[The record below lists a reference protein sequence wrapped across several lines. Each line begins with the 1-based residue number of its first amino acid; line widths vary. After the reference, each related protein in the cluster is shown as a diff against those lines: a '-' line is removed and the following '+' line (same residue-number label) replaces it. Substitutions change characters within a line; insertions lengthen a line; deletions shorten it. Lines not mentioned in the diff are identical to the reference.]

1 MKTEMDNITEKQE
14 ISIIPNE
21 PAGETPPVSDNNGNA
36 ENRPDNF
43 MTKEAWL
50 KSLLLP
56 GGSIVISL
64 AGMFF
69 LKFNGTEA
77 HFMKFVVIF
86 GLVLGGGVP
95 TVMIFWNRIDTSEYF
110 VGKMIFLSLLL
121 TFNGVYPIL
130 LLLFSGSYIG
140 WYIAE
145 FILWGGGAALIG
157 LTVSHMGH
165 FVGKMIW
172 LAVTVVGVILNF
184 TPVILDNFPMGGSN
198 QFVVTVVI
206 LTAEIVFS
214 FVQRTDFKTKICLAL
229 SSLSYGYL
237 GFLIGY
243 AEYSARSVTATL
255 VIGG

>member
-1 MKTEMDNITEKQE
+1 MDNFTEKQ
-14 ISIIPNE
+14 IIPDE
-21 PAGETPPVSDNNGNA
+21 PAEETTPVSDNNGNA

-43 MTKEAWL
+43 MTNEAWF

-56 GGSIVISL
+56 GLSIVISL

-77 HFMKFVVIF
+77 PFMKYAVIF

-121 TFNGVYPIL
+121 TFSGYYPIL
-130 LLLFSGSYIG
+130 LLIFSGSYIG
-140 WYIAE
+140 GYIAE
-145 FILWGGGAALIG
+145 FILLIGGTLLIG
-157 LTVSHMGH
+157 LTVSHTTSRSEH
-165 FVGKMIW
+165 FAGKMIW
-172 LAVTVVGVILNF
+172 LGVTVVGVILNF
-184 TPVILDNFPMGGSN
+184 TPVIIDNFPMGGSN
-198 QFVVTVVI
+198 QFAATVVI
-206 LTAEIVFS
+206 LIAEAVFS
-214 FVQRTDFKTKICLAL
+214 LVQKTDFKTKLCLAL

-255 VIGG
+255 MIGG

>member
-1 MKTEMDNITEKQE
+1 MNDLTEKQE
-14 ISIIPNE
+14 MRVQQG
-21 PAGETPPVSDNNGNA
+21 PAEETTPVSDNNGNA

-43 MTKEAWL
+43 MTKEAWF

-56 GGSIVISL
+56 GLSIVISL

-77 HFMKFVVIF
+77 PFMKFAVIF

-95 TVMIFWNRIDTSEYF
+95 TVMILWNRIDTSEYF

-121 TFNGVYPIL
+121 TFSGYYPIS
-130 LLLFSGSYIG
+130 LLLFSGGYIG
-140 WYIAE
+140 GYIAE
-145 FILWGGGAALIG
+145 FILLIGGTLLIG
-157 LTVSHMGH
+157 LTVSHTGH
-165 FVGKMIW
+165 FVGKMLW

-184 TPVILDNFPMGGSN
+184 TPFIIDNFPMGGSN
-198 QFVVTVVI
+198 QFAATIVI
-206 LTAEIVFS
+206 LIAEFLFAV
-214 FVQRTDFKTKICLAL
+214 VQKTDIKTKICLAL

-243 AEYSARSVTATL
+243 AEYNARSITATL

>member
-1 MKTEMDNITEKQE
+1 MDNFTEKQE
-14 ISIIPNE
+14 MIISNE
-21 PAGETPPVSDNNGNA
+21 PAEEHPPVSDNNGNA

-43 MTKEAWL
+43 MTKEAWF

-56 GGSIVISL
+56 GLSIVISL

-69 LKFNGTEA
+69 LKFNGTDA
-77 HFMKFVVIF
+77 PFMKFVVIF

-110 VGKMIFLSLLL
+110 VGKIIFLSLLL

-145 FILWGGGAALIG
+145 FVLLGGGVLLIG
-157 LTVSHMGH
+157 LIVSHTGH
-165 FVGKMIW
+165 FVEKMIW
-172 LAVTVVGVILNF
+172 LAVTAAGVVLNF

-198 QFVVTVVI
+198 QFAVTIVI
-206 LTAEIVFS
+206 LIAEIVFA
-214 FVQRTDFKTKICLAL
+214 FVQKTDFKTKICLAL

-243 AEYSARSVTATL
+243 AEYTARSITATL

>member
-1 MKTEMDNITEKQE
+1 MTDKEFNS
-14 ISIIPNE
+14 ISLS
-21 PAGETPPVSDNNGNA
+21 ETK
-36 ENRPDNF
+36 PDSAHL

-56 GGSIVISL
+56 GLSTVISL
-64 AGMFF
+64 ASMFF

-77 HFMKFVVIF
+77 PFMKFVVIF

-95 TVMIFWNRIDTSEYF
+95 TVAILWNRTDTSDYF

-121 TFNGVYPIL
+121 TFNGYYPIF

-140 WYIAE
+140 YHIAK
-145 FILWGGGAALIG
+145 FILLIGGVLLIG
-157 LTVSHMGH
+157 LTVMHKTPTSEHY
-165 FVGKMIW
+165 VGKMIW
-172 LAVTVVGVILNF
+172 FAVTVVGVILNF
-184 TPVILDNFPMGGSN
+184 TPVILNNFPVGGTN
-198 QFVVTVVI
+198 QFVVTIVIMIAEVVF
-206 LTAEIVFS
+206 A
-214 FVQRTDFKTKICLAL
+214 FVQKTDIKTKICLAL

-255 VIGG
+255 MIGG